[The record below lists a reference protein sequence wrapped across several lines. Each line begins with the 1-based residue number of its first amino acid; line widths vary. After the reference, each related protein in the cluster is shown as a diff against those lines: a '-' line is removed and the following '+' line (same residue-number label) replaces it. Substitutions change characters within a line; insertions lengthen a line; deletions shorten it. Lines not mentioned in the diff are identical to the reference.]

1 MTTGRWKLGFSLALL
16 TATLWGVLPIA
27 LKLLLDTMDAYTV
40 TWYRFVVA
48 AALLGAFLAYRQ
60 KLPSLSQLR
69 QANKTILAVAILGLS
84 GNYVLYLVGLDRVSP
99 ETAQMVIQLAPMF
112 LLLGGLILFKETFRR
127 IQWVGL
133 VVLVGGLLL
142 YFNDR
147 FADFT
152 DSDGSYYFGVM
163 IIVVTAFLWAGYALA
178 QKQLL
183 GAFRSDQVLLII
195 YIAAVIIV
203 FPTVQVSQIG
213 ELNRLEWFLLI
224 FCCLNTLVA
233 YGCFAEALAHWEAS
247 RVSAVLAVTPLITF
261 FSIWLLARTYPG
273 FMASEKLNA
282 LSILGASL
290 VVVGSML
297 AALGRRRERA
307 GTPVTPPLM
316 E

>member
-27 LKLLLDTMDAYTV
+27 LKLLLDRMDAYTV
-40 TWYRFVVA
+40 TWYRFVAA
-48 AALLGAFLAYRQ
+48 AALLGAFLAYRR
-60 KLPSLSQLR
+60 KLPSLSQLK
-69 QANKTILAVAILGLS
+69 QANKPVLAVAIFGLS

-112 LLLGGLILFKETFRR
+112 LLLGGLILFKETFRK

-133 VVLVGGLLL
+133 LVLVGGLLL
-142 YFNDR
+142 YFNDPLGDLT
-147 FADFT
+147 DFN
-152 DSDGSYYFGVM
+152 GAYHFGVM
-163 IIVVTAFLWAGYALA
+163 IIVVTAFFWAAYALA

-183 GAFRSDQVLLII
+183 RAFRSDQVLLII

-203 FPTVQVSQIG
+203 FPAVQLSQIG

-224 FCCLNTLVA
+224 FSCLNTLVA

-261 FSIWLLARTYPG
+261 VSIWLLARTYPG
-273 FMASEKLNA
+273 VMASEKLNA
-282 LSILGASL
+282 PSIIGASL

-297 AALGRRRERA
+297 AALGRRRERNGIPA
-307 GTPVTPPLM
+307 TPPLM